1 MSNFVIAMV
10 SIVYVLICLT
20 KETGQ
25 GMCSMSNAVED
36 NLKKEAEG

>member
-1 MSNFVIAMV
+1 MSDFVTAMV

-20 KETGQ
+20 KETDK
-25 GMCSMSNAVED
+25 GMCSMSNVVED